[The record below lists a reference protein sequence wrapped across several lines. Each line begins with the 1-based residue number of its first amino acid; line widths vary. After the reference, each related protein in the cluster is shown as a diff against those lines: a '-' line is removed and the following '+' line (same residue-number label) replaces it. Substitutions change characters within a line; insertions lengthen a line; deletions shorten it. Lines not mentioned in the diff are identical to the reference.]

1 MVFGSSPAAVNYEQ
15 MLPKSNQPGQL
26 FGTAKT
32 HKFNRIED
40 MTLEIL
46 KFRPIIAQSGTY
58 TNNAAQVIADYLKPL
73 CKVPKTVTATRSII
87 SQITNM
93 CHMT

>member
-1 MVFGSSPAAVNYEQ
+1 

-32 HKFNRIED
+32 HEFNRIED

-73 CKVPKTVTATRSII
+73 RSDNDYIIRNTENFPKLL
-87 SQITNM
+87 QQQDPLFPK
-93 CHMT
+93 